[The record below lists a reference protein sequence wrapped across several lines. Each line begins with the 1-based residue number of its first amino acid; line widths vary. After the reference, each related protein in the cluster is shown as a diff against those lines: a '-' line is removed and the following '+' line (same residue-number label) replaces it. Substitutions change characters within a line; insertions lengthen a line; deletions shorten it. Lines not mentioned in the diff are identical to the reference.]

1 MGVEQADKYDLV
13 VIGSGPA
20 GEKGAAQAAYF
31 GKRVALIE
39 RNKEL
44 GGACAVTGTLPSKT
58 LRESALFLS
67 GLRQREIYGVSTSVK
82 TENLSVNAFMAH
94 KDRVV
99 RAEIDR
105 IQNNLDRHKI
115 ELIKGSATLVDPHT
129 VRVTLAEGGTRDLH
143 AEVILIATG
152 SSPWRPPNIPFSDP
166 DIDDSDKVLTLDRIP
181 LHFIVLGG
189 GVIGCEYASIFA
201 ALGISQVTII
211 EGRDRIL
218 GFLDPEI
225 GDILTASFRR
235 LGIDVIVK
243 DRIVKYEKPHGGRGV
258 KVTLESG
265 RVLIADRLLAAA
277 GRSSNVEGM
286 NLDGVGVKMGERGKI
301 EINEHFQTSV
311 PHIYAAGDVVGWP
324 SLAAT
329 SMEQGR
335 VAMCHAFQLSYKTK
349 MANTFPYGLY
359 TIPEVSIC
367 GLSEEEA
374 RRKHADVEVG
384 RAYYRDNARGQIV
397 NDPEGILKL
406 VFDAKTKKLYGVHI
420 LGERATELVHLGQ
433 AVMTLDGTIDY
444 FIQTVFNYPTLSEIY
459 KYAAYDGLGRLA
471 RRATTAS

>member
-1 MGVEQADKYDLV
+1 MSDKYDLV

-82 TENLSVNAFMAH
+82 TQNLSVSAFMAH

-99 RAEIDR
+99 QAEIDR
-105 IQNNLDRHKI
+105 IHNNLHRHKI
-115 ELIKGSATLVDPHT
+115 ELIKGTASLVDPHT
-129 VRVTLAEGGTRDLH
+129 VRVALTEGGTRELS
-143 AEVILIATG
+143 ASVILIATG
-152 SSPWRPPNIPFSDP
+152 SSPWRPPSIPFSDP

-181 LHFIVLGG
+181 NHFIVLGG

-201 ALGISQVTII
+201 ALGISKVTII
-211 EGRDRIL
+211 EGRDRLL

-235 LGIDVIVK
+235 LGMEVILK
-243 DRIVKYEKPHGGRGV
+243 DKITKYDKPSSGRGV
-258 KVTLESG
+258 RVTLESG
-265 RVLIADRLLAAA
+265 RVLEADRLLAAA

-286 NLDGVGVKMGERGKI
+286 NLEGVGVKMGERGKI
-301 EINEHFQTSV
+301 EINENFQTSV

-335 VAMCHAFQLSYKTK
+335 VAMCHAFQLSYKTR
-349 MANTFPYGLY
+349 MAETFPYGLY

-374 RRKHADVEVG
+374 RRKHPDVEVG
-384 RAYYRDNARGQIV
+384 KAFYRDNARGQIV

-420 LGERATELVHLGQ
+420 LGERATELIHIGQ
-433 AVMTLDGTIDY
+433 SVMVLDGTIDY

-459 KYAAYDGLGRLA
+459 KYAAYDGLGRVA
-471 RRATTAS
+471 RRGQSSA